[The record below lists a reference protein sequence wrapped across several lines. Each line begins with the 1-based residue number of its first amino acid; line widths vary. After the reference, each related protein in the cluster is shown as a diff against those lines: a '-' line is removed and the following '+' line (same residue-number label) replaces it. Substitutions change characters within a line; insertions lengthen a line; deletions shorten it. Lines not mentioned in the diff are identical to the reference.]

1 MGCNMKYLKKEDY
14 FCDTDYH
21 IGMGLFAIALILA
34 LLIPCLAVYFLS
46 GSGSPPGIRGTVSG
60 AWHHTKCLVRFCD
73 EDGRCPVWIEKFSKC
88 YMLDSEDRKKFKDG
102 VGFEWEKRTFEIYI
116 REKYD

>member
-1 MGCNMKYLKKEDY
+1 MNYLKKEDY

-21 IGMGLFAIALILA
+21 MAMGLFAIALILA
-34 LLIPCLAVYFLS
+34 FLIPCLAVYFLS

-73 EDGRCPVWIEKFSKC
+73 EDGRCPVWSPKYSKC
-88 YMLDSEDRKKFKDG
+88 YMLDKEGERVLRYYEREGARKEQVESWSPDLFGK
-102 VGFEWEKRTFEIYI
+102 
-116 REKYD
+116 